1 MKTRILPALVSATIL
16 SLLCVNVL
24 GKDFFENTDWL
35 DRLWVSFEES
45 VFIDDAE
52 LIDQDIPQETK
63 SYSKEFSLLSP
74 KFALGYRFTPRW
86 SVELNWQ
93 FGPKESF
100 MATNRDDEVF
110 QYASVE
116 SRFLSVLVSRDF
128 SLSQNLTLETKAGL
142 TNSFFENRVGTER
155 TTSVR
160 WTTEETRPVATL
172 GFRREI
178 TPKLSAMAGISSYF
192 LDQSEPMSTTTFGL
206 RYSF

>member
-1 MKTRILPALVSATIL
+1 MRIRSAFISATIL

-24 GKDFFENTDWL
+24 GKDSSENTDWL

-52 LIDQDIPQETK
+52 LIDHDIPQETK
-63 SYSKEFSLLSP
+63 SYSKKFSLLSP
-74 KFALGYRFTPRW
+74 KFALGYRFTPKW

-100 MATNRDDEVF
+100 MASKRDGEVF
-110 QYASVE
+110 KYASVE
-116 SRFLSVLVSRDF
+116 SRFLSVLFSRDF
-128 SLSQNLTLETKAGL
+128 SLSQNLTLETKAGI
-142 TNSFFENRVGTER
+142 TSSFFENRAGTER
-155 TTSVR
+155 STSVR